1 MKEKLQKAGEKAL
14 EEAKLHLI
22 ENGTVLPKN
31 CWLSGQW
38 FALATLKH
46 AGLWDKN
53 VVMNDIDVFNISS
66 YDPHTDRGLIEKRED
81 FCKIEPVLD
90 DPYKNRTFPGV
101 VCDTKYKIVET
112 DHYGILNLTN
122 VKFIG
127 KTECAGFDLVVRF
140 DINSTQC
147 AINTSTK
154 EVVFTD
160 AFVEFVK
167 TKQLKIIETTTTGH
181 SLIRLLKKA
190 DELECFVDL
199 EKESQ
204 KLLSKDQFVPFF
216 GEKIYNNFLPY
227 EETLYELG
235 ITVKEIFFEGQNHR
249 LFKMERQT
257 NLTNDLV
264 AKWHGE
270 FGKPSDLSGFTDFV
284 YRVDDIDSFAKRF
297 EDSVI
302 KEDDVSKEINLY
314 PGGTLTRRFFM
325 EEGFNFEKLEELLK
339 KIKDTDTY
347 IFVVNC
353 FLDWSEIDKWLE
365 ALTPKYEHYILKKS
379 YDVYHAGEII
389 SVDEVLA
396 NPSEFVIEDVIED
409 APDIGKSEANPKVIG
424 SIREEETIL
433 ILELEKKDELIEYL
447 GYNIDSLEWVQS
459 ALSEKDLIGSFVPES
474 ELVYLQEKPDGG
486 VEVPEIY
493 KEIEEKKGFPSDM
506 ELEPG
511 EIPFN

>member
-1 MKEKLQKAGEKAL
+1 
-14 EEAKLHLI
+14 
-22 ENGTVLPKN
+22 
-31 CWLSGQW
+31 
-38 FALATLKH
+38 
-46 AGLWDKN
+46 
-53 VVMNDIDVFNISS
+53 
-66 YDPHTDRGLIEKRED
+66 
-81 FCKIEPVLD
+81 
-90 DPYKNRTFPGV
+90 
-101 VCDTKYKIVET
+101 
-112 DHYGILNLTN
+112 
-122 VKFIG
+122 
-127 KTECAGFDLVVRF
+127 
-140 DINSTQC
+140 
-147 AINTSTK
+147 
-154 EVVFTD
+154 
-160 AFVEFVK
+160 
-167 TKQLKIIETTTTGH
+167 
-181 SLIRLLKKA
+181 
-190 DELECFVDL
+190 
-199 EKESQ
+199 
-204 KLLSKDQFVPFF
+204 
-216 GEKIYNNFLPY
+216 
-227 EETLYELG
+227 
-235 ITVKEIFFEGQNHR
+235 
-249 LFKMERQT
+249 
-257 NLTNDLV
+257 
-264 AKWHGE
+264 
-270 FGKPSDLSGFTDFV
+270 
-284 YRVDDIDSFAKRF
+284 
-297 EDSVI
+297 
-302 KEDDVSKEINLY
+302 
-314 PGGTLTRRFFM
+314 M

-493 KEIEEKKGFPSDM
+493 KEIEEKKSFPSDM